1 MSDLAFSM
9 LSAFIIISGSCI
21 YLTYVMSKEDQD
33 DV

>member
-9 LSAFIIISGSCI
+9 LSAFIIISTACLWI
-21 YLTYVMSKEDQD
+21 TYVMSKEDQD